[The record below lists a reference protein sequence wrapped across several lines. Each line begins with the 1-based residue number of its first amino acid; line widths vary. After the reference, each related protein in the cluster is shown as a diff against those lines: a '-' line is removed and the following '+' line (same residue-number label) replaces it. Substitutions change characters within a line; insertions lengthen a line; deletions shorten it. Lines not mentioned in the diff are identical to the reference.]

1 MTELYKYQVPGIG
14 TKGIFTLLSPFTTE
28 NNEVYECIAVRT
40 ISAYLAA
47 GEDPLSV
54 VYVPVQLTEDDYL
67 EDAALDMQIVTL
79 RNDKGYS
86 IYVPARYISKYPIQD
101 GVDFASYVIQLFLP
115 PFPVD
120 QNTTAFES
128 ELKELALQ
136 RLGVESQVDKVQT
149 SDVRSIERQLADTIV
164 TDRLVTING
173 NVTAFAQVAQLQAV
187 IEQQKARI
195 KALEDYIES
204 K

>member
-14 TKGIFTLLSPFTTE
+14 TKGIFTLLAPFTTE

-54 VYVPVQLTEDDYL
+54 IYVPVQLTEDDYL

-128 ELKELALQ
+128 ELRELALQ

-164 TDRLVTING
+164 ADRLVTING

>member
-14 TKGIFTLLSPFTTE
+14 TKGIFTLLAPFTTE

-128 ELKELALQ
+128 ELRELALQ

-164 TDRLVTING
+164 ADRLVTING

>member
-14 TKGIFTLLSPFTTE
+14 TKGIYTLLAPFTTE

-128 ELKELALQ
+128 ELRELTLQ

-164 TDRLVTING
+164 ADRLVTING